1 MIEYISAPNSPAP
14 KSPYSPAV
22 RAGDFIYVSGQ
33 AVLGDVPAATR
44 EILTN
49 IRAVLEAA
57 GASLADVVRCGVYL
71 TDGDDFQ
78 AMNGAYGEMFGATR
92 PARSTIIVK
101 ALPLPEARVEID
113 CVAYRPR

>member
-1 MIEYISAPNSPAP
+1 MIEYIFSPNSPKPTA
-14 KSPYSPAV
+14 PYSPGV
-22 RAGDFIYVSGQ
+22 RAGDFIYISGQ
-33 AVLGDVPAATR
+33 AVLGDVHSATR

-49 IRAVLEAA
+49 IAAVLGAA

-71 TDGDDFQ
+71 TDGNDFQ
-78 AMNGAYGEMFGATR
+78 SMNVAYAEMFGSTR

-113 CVAYRPR
+113 CVAYKPR